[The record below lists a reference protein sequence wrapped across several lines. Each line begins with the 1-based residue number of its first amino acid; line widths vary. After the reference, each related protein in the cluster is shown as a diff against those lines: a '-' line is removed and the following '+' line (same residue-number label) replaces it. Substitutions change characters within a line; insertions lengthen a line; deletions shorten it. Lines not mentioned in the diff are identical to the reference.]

1 MQPEITF
8 ANAQSRDHDFTVAVL
23 PVEARTLQ
31 HLAILSQ
38 GGESPDARLGALA
51 DALSVSPLWA
61 EMPRAT
67 LVVRAVPDPL
77 LGVVGYF
84 DAAGR
89 ARLEALRWQL
99 EHILPRLRY
108 VGYAQAQ
115 KDCERLAARLV
126 ERFGRDELR
135 GFRFVAIPRGGLI
148 VLGMLAYILGL
159 ERSQLE
165 PSQDTGAPLMIVD
178 DCALSGVRFREF
190 LSHLES
196 SRVVFAHL
204 YSSPELREAIE
215 VRESGRVTCLSA
227 HDLGDHAQE
236 NLGEQHLAWKRRWLE
251 RMNGQGYWV
260 GQGEQVCFA
269 WNEPDFG
276 FWNPVTEREE
286 NGWRFLPPDLC
297 LKNRPLSG
305 AHPIL
310 VQFQP
315 QGKGPLRPSSSVVFG
330 EFEGQVAVG
339 NLKTGES
346 FILEGVGTD
355 MWRAVVEYGNLEEA
369 ADALLK
375 TYEIDGATL
384 RADLR
389 EFVEDLLSQSLLEN
403 RA

>member
-1 MQPEITF
+1 MQPET
-8 ANAQSRDHDFTVAVL
+8 ASSNVQSRDHDFTVAVL
-23 PVEARTLQ
+23 PVKFRALQ
-31 HLAILSQ
+31 HLAVLSQ
-38 GGESPDARLGALA
+38 VGESPKARLRTLA

-67 LVVRAVPDPL
+67 LVVRAAPDPL

-84 DAAGR
+84 DTAGR
-89 ARLEALRWQL
+89 VRLEALRWQL

-108 VGYAQAQ
+108 VSYAQAQ
-115 KDCERLAARLV
+115 EDCEQLATRLV

-135 GFRFVAIPRGGLI
+135 GFSFIAVPRGGFI

-159 ERSQLE
+159 EQSQLE
-165 PSQDTGAPLMIVD
+165 PPQDAGGPLVVVD
-178 DCALSGVRFREF
+178 DCALSGVRFGEF
-190 LSHLES
+190 LSRLES
-196 SRVVFAHL
+196 PRVVFAHL
-204 YSSPELREAIE
+204 YSSPELREAITA
-215 VRESGRVTCLSA
+215 RESGRLTCLSA
-227 HDLGDHAQE
+227 HNLRDHAQE
-236 NLGEQHLAWKRRWLE
+236 DLGEEHLAWRQRWLD
-251 RMNGQGYWV
+251 RMDGRGYWV
-260 GQGEQVCFA
+260 GQSEYVCFA

-276 FWNPVTEREE
+276 FWNPVTGREE

-297 LKNRPLSG
+297 LKNRPASG
-305 AHPIL
+305 AHPIP

-315 QGKGPLRPSSSVVFG
+315 QGKGPLRPSSSVLFG

-355 MWRAVVEYGNLEEA
+355 MWRVVVEYGNLKEA
-369 ADALLK
+369 ADALLNI
-375 TYEIDGATL
+375 YEIDGATL

-389 EFVEDLLSQSLLEN
+389 EFVEDLLSQRLLEN